1 MTTLTIEFR
10 GVTENI
16 LNALIE
22 RGYAKTKSEAIRY
35 ALLHVG
41 QEMKLTEHNIHER
54 AEAYMEEEI
63 LAKFARLKRK

>member
-22 RGYAKTKSEAIRY
+22 KGYAKTKSEAIRF
-35 ALLHVG
+35 ALLHLG
-41 QEMKLTEHNIHER
+41 QEMKLTEYSVHQR
-54 AEAYMEEEI
+54 AEKYMEEEI
-63 LAKFARLKRK
+63 LSKFARLKKK